1 MTSPNPSL
9 CYIDE
14 KLEPVY
20 DEETRNEEELQFIE
34 KVHKSIEEY
43 FGYFQG
49 MCDWNEEINVKIAE
63 ELYQYMDETYFEITC
78 KTLDSMRLRDD
89 WVREF
94 APNNQEK

>member
-14 KLEPVY
+14 KMEPVY
-20 DEETRNEEELQFIE
+20 DEEMRNEEELQFID
-34 KVHKSIEEY
+34 KMHRSVEEY
-43 FGYFQG
+43 FRYFQV
-49 MCDWNEEINVKIAE
+49 MCDWNEKIDAKIAE
-63 ELYQYMDETYFEITC
+63 KLYQYMDESYFKITC

-94 APNNQEK
+94 ASNNQEK